1 MVQGR
6 LVLALP
12 PRNRDFGR
20 VFARV
25 LCAIFALVGALP
37 FVLGLFLSSTP
48 VERWVASETSRV
60 LKEQLGVAAAFQ
72 VQLELLPLRVSV
84 TELVVPASD
93 GGSPALSVSRV
104 AVTPRV
110 FSLLAGRLDAGD
122 VEVERP
128 RARLV
133 LEGGKLKNLS
143 YHLPK
148 QKQPRAASKQ
158 PPFSS

>member
-1 MVQGR
+1 MAQGR

-12 PRNRDFGR
+12 SRNRDFGR
-20 VFARV
+20 VLARL
-25 LCAIFALVGALP
+25 LCGAFALIGALP
-37 FVLGLFLSSTP
+37 IVLGFFLSSSP
-48 VERWVASETSRV
+48 VERWAAGETTRL
-60 LKEQLGVAAAFQ
+60 LKEQLGVTAAFQ

-93 GGSPALSVSRV
+93 GGSPALSVGRV

-122 VEVERP
+122 VEIERP

-133 LEGGKLKNLS
+133 LEHG
-143 YHLPK
+143 
-148 QKQPRAASKQ
+148 RI
-158 PPFSS
+158 